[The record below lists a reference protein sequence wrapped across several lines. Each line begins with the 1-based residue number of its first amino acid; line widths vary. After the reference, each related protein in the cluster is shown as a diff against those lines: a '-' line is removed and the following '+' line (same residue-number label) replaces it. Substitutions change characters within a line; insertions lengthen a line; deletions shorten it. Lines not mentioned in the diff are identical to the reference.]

1 MKSLRIRHIYGEEDE
16 TEMLEEEAMRHAER
30 AIQNGDTSEG
40 PSFPTEAVA
49 APENAVVS
57 ISGKTCKWCVAKPT
71 AENHIKIALTTLKT
85 PLHDFIQPHSLVIQ
99 IVIWTRIFVVIFDR

>member
-1 MKSLRIRHIYGEEDE
+1 MKSLRIRHTYGEEDE

-30 AIQNGDTSEG
+30 AIQNGDTPG
-40 PSFPTEAVA
+40 PNFPTEAVA

-57 ISGKTCKWCVAKPT
+57 ISGKTCKWCGSKTTAK
-71 AENHIKIALTTLKT
+71 NHIKIALTTLKT